1 MGFELGGKRSYM
13 ELLMTPGPIIT
24 IIGLIILLVSVIFF
38 STAGSAEKDMVDAVM
53 ESQANS
59 GQRLKAMI
67 GLVLGTVTSIFGVLL
82 SLLKFS
88 RS

>member
-24 IIGLIILLVSVIFF
+24 ISVIFF

-67 GLVLGTVTSIFGVLL
+67 GLVVGTVTSIFGVLL